1 MDYHTLL
8 DHYPWA
14 ADHKNA
20 IITIASF
27 SGVDLEVVLKQFDE
41 RILEKVA
48 RDYFQLPKAA

>member
-20 IITIASF
+20 INTIATF
-27 SGVDLEVVLKQFDE
+27 SGIELEVVLKQFDE

-48 RDYFQLPKAA
+48 KDYFHLPKAA